1 MLLKK
6 GTFLIASLITLLM
19 GLPRPGFAQSAANVA
34 RALALQQLL
43 DSIEGVAEESIKTG
57 PRSSSLPLS

>member
-6 GTFLIASLITLLM
+6 GTFLIPSLITLIM
-19 GLPRPGFAQSAANVA
+19 SFPSPGFAQDAPNVA
-34 RALALQQLL
+34 TLRQLL
-43 DSIEGVAEESIKTG
+43 DSIEGVAEKFIRTG